1 MKNLDET
8 PEIEVYCNRIHHE
21 IKHGISHEKEDSTSI
36 YIYIYSICFVGFLA
50 YTSSGSEMSVWVK
63 HIDRK
68 QWMISYTTI

>member
-36 YIYIYSICFVGFLA
+36 YIQYVLLVSWLTPVPGQKCQC
-50 YTSSGSEMSVWVK
+50 GSN
-63 HIDRK
+63 IL
-68 QWMISYTTI
+68 TANNG

>member
-36 YIYIYSICFVGFLA
+36 YIYIFNMFCWFPGLHQFRVRNVSVGQT
-50 YTSSGSEMSVWVK
+50 Y
-63 HIDRK
+63 
-68 QWMISYTTI
+68 